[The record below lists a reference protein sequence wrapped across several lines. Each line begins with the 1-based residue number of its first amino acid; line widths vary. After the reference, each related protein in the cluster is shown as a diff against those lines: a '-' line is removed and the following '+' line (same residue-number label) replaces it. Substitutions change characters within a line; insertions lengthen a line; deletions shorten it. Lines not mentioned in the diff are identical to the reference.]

1 MSNEMRVKICRFL
14 VNTYELQVRM
24 CELGVPRLKVRPVK
38 CQFSKSTS
46 QLSKR

>member
-1 MSNEMRVKICRFL
+1 MSKEIRVEICRFL

-24 CELGVPRLKVRPVK
+24 CELGVPRLKARQVK
-38 CQFSKSTS
+38 C